1 MHKFAHA
8 ARIAIETICLFRTY
22 LDYSQ
27 MIKENTNKLITKPAS
42 FNVMKNRSREIT
54 MLVNY

>member
-27 MIKENTNKLITKPAS
+27 MIKENTNK
-42 FNVMKNRSREIT
+42 
-54 MLVNY
+54 